1 MNESGLKLSL
11 NESPPHFEPG
21 DIILDTMNGD
31 VGVLLRRYNLFEHG
45 YYESD
50 DEVITMV
57 WDIYWTTYNFWP
69 FDDPVQCYTE
79 DGLRML
85 LKSGVLALHKNT

>member
-1 MNESGLKLSL
+1 VEL
-11 NESPPHFEPG
+11 FELEVG
-21 DIILDTMNGD
+21 DILVDDVNKD
-31 VGVLLRRYNLFEHG
+31 VGVLLRSYYLFDDSEADI
-45 YYESD
+45 YEN
-50 DEVITMV
+50 VIV